1 MKTSLLIR
9 IFVHEMQALSGVVTL
24 SGAGVEMIMKQLLLL
39 AAMFLSAHTLAADD
53 AAAKCDAARDQ
64 AKRHYGSLRHYFDA
78 LNDCLSRNNDEASPC
93 KMALNEQQAA
103 LGDFIFAQRVASDVC
118 GQAGKDPALR

>member
-1 MKTSLLIR
+1 MKTSSSIR
-9 IFVHEMQALSGVVTL
+9 IFVHKMRVFPGVVTL
-24 SGAGVEMIMKQLLLL
+24 SRAGVEMIMKQLFFL

-53 AAAKCDAARDQ
+53 AVAECDAARDQ

-78 LNDCLSRNNDEASPC
+78 LNLCLSRNNEDANPC
-93 KMALNEQQAA
+93 NMALNEQQGA

-118 GQAGKDPALR
+118 GQAGKNPTLG

>member
-1 MKTSLLIR
+1 MGMDTEAQTIK
-9 IFVHEMQALSGVVTL
+9 AGVV
-24 SGAGVEMIMKQLLLL
+24 GIMKQLLFLV
-39 AAMFLSAHTLAADD
+39 AMFLGAHTLAADD
-53 AAAKCDAARDQ
+53 SAAECDVARDQ

-78 LNDCLSRNNDEASPC
+78 LNHCLSRNNDEASQC
-93 KMALNEQQAA
+93 KMALNEQQTA

>member
-1 MKTSLLIR
+1 MGMDTEAQTIK
-9 IFVHEMQALSGVVTL
+9 AGVV
-24 SGAGVEMIMKQLLLL
+24 VIMKQLLFLV
-39 AAMFLSAHTLAADD
+39 AMFLGAHTLAADD
-53 AAAKCDAARDQ
+53 SAAECDAARDQ

-78 LNDCLSRNNDEASPC
+78 LNDCLSRNNDEASQC
-93 KMALNEQQAA
+93 KMALNEQQTA

>member
-1 MKTSLLIR
+1 MGTEAQTVK
-9 IFVHEMQALSGVVTL
+9 AGVV
-24 SGAGVEMIMKQLLLL
+24 MIMKQLFFL

-78 LNDCLSRNNDEASPC
+78 LNHCLSRNNEDANQC
-93 KMALNEQQAA
+93 KVALTEQQTA
-103 LGDFIFAQRVASDVC
+103 LGDFMFAQRVASDVC
-118 GQAGKDPALR
+118 GQAGKNSTLG

>member
-1 MKTSLLIR
+1 MKTSLSIR
-9 IFVHEMQALSGVVTL
+9 IFVHKMQVFPGVVTL
-24 SGAGVEMIMKQLLLL
+24 LTAGVEMIMKQLLFL
-39 AAMFLSAHTLAADD
+39 AALLLSAHTLAADD

-78 LNDCLSRNNDEASPC
+78 LNQCLSRNNDEASQC

-118 GQAGKDPALR
+118 GQAGKDPALG

>member
-1 MKTSLLIR
+1 
-9 IFVHEMQALSGVVTL
+9 
-24 SGAGVEMIMKQLLLL
+24 MIIKQLLLL
-39 AAMFLSAHTLAADD
+39 AALLLSAHTLADAYADG
-53 AAAKCDAARDQ
+53 KCDAARDQ

-78 LNDCLSRNNDEASPC
+78 LNHCLSRNNGEASQC
-93 KMALNEQQAA
+93 KMALNEQQTA

>member
-1 MKTSLLIR
+1 
-9 IFVHEMQALSGVVTL
+9 MQAFSGVVTL
-24 SGAGVEMIMKQLLLL
+24 SGAGVKMIMKQLLLL

-78 LNDCLSRNNDEASPC
+78 LNDCLSRNNGEASQC
-93 KMALNEQQAA
+93 KMALNEQQTA